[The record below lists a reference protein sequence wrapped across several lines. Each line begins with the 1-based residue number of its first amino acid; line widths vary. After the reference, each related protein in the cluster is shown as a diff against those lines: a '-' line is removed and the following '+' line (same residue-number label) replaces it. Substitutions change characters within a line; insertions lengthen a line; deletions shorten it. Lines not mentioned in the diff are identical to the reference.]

1 VTDTIQR
8 SHASLESSQAVRR
21 GFIVTLLFPPFR
33 ARFGLAILL
42 TFFPYGI
49 LYLLDY
55 PAGELL
61 TLGCWIWVFPSTIGW
76 LSLAL
81 IPFIPNLTYGY
92 YAFNL
97 FCLISNLAIAFA
109 AANSNELS
117 LKNLAGL
124 HKFVR
129 ICMVITLMIAAVQA
143 ITDPYLWMSVFPNMR
158 LEVGRGAGLR
168 LEPSQLSCL
177 LSLYLVLLA
186 GRMESMRSMLAP
198 LRAQR
203 TLLREG
209 VAVILLTVV
218 FTRSF
223 SVLIIVVC
231 FVPMLFIRRKRFFLL
246 VAMSGA
252 GAIVGVVVLGS
263 RISDAIA
270 TSGGSMSDLITAGV
284 DSWRNVP
291 DILILSNLRD
301 FLFPGDPA
309 AVRLKIHTFAV
320 MMSPLMAWIQNTFSV
335 FSAGGVTV
343 GVVITGTLMFTG
355 LRQGLKKLKSSVPT
369 RTTWILIFVTAWFF
383 MAKWDPSAWVV
394 LGMLPLFH
402 RLNEQAMERYSQS
415 AAPLPQSG
423 LS

>member
-1 VTDTIQR
+1 
-8 SHASLESSQAVRR
+8 
-21 GFIVTLLFPPFR
+21 
-33 ARFGLAILL
+33 
-42 TFFPYGI
+42 
-49 LYLLDY
+49 
-55 PAGELL
+55 
-61 TLGCWIWVFPSTIGW
+61 
-76 LSLAL
+76 
-81 IPFIPNLTYGY
+81 
-92 YAFNL
+92 
-97 FCLISNLAIAFA
+97 
-109 AANSNELS
+109 
-117 LKNLAGL
+117 
-124 HKFVR
+124 
-129 ICMVITLMIAAVQA
+129 
-143 ITDPYLWMSVFPNMR
+143 
-158 LEVGRGAGLR
+158 
-168 LEPSQLSCL
+168 
-177 LSLYLVLLA
+177 
-186 GRMESMRSMLAP
+186 MRSMLAP

-231 FVPMLFIRRKRFFLL
+231 FVPVLFIRRKRFLLL

-402 RLNEQAMERYSQS
+402 RLNERAMERYSQP